1 MKSSLGLVLADI
13 IVTESEKIIVKV
25 LFDKSVIKLDL

>member
-13 IVTESEKIIVKV
+13 IVTELEKIIVKV
-25 LFDKSVIKLDL
+25 LFDKSLLKLDL